1 MPNAATSLLHGLRRS
16 TALLAAGLLLAGT
29 AFAQD
34 YAFAWNPRS
43 GDAWVDT
50 QLADIN
56 AYGSRYRG
64 AFVDELVRY
73 HAAPRD
79 LVNELGDERNWAP
92 GDVYYACTLAPV
104 VGRPCRALVEVWG
117 QFHDEGWEA
126 VAGKEGIGKRP
137 DARQRRERGTTSKT
151 GKTGGWER

>member
-1 MPNAATSLLHGLRRS
+1 MLFFFFKQK
-16 TALLAAGLLLAGT
+16 TAYEMRISDWSSDVCSSDL
-29 AFAQD
+29 AQD

-64 AFVDELVRY
+64 AFVDDLVRY

-79 LVNELGDERNWAP
+79 LVNELVDARNWAP
-92 GDVYYACTLAPV
+92 GDVHYACPLAQV
-104 VGRPCRALVEVWG
+104 VGRPWRSRLEDRSGGYGGDRTVEIRWS
-117 QFHDEGWEA
+117 
-126 VAGKEGIGKRP
+126 P
-137 DARQRRERGTTSKT
+137 
-151 GKTGGWER
+151 

>member
-50 QLADIN
+50 QLADIT

-79 LVNELGDERNWAP
+79 LVNELVSARHWAHRQEEQPSELLSLLCSMQTLFLYRRFPSSRPAP
-92 GDVYYACTLAPV
+92 GNGIAGRRPGACGLRVLA
-104 VGRPCRALVEVWG
+104 
-117 QFHDEGWEA
+117 
-126 VAGKEGIGKRP
+126 
-137 DARQRRERGTTSKT
+137 
-151 GKTGGWER
+151 